1 MSSPVNDNLDRRSMY
16 APPWARDE
24 KADEEARRIKAEIAA
39 AAERLKPRQAAP
51 VQQIHQSRQDMR
63 ARPDMRRDGALLDPS
78 KADLDDD
85 EQFDIED
92 AIRDAWV
99 SSRLDPVRMPPPPK
113 ADGPTWGML
122 SRLTGAAGFA
132 VIVALFVTGAIP
144 MPSINISLPR
154 GDDRGGRMVEPAVA
168 KPETGKQVVAA
179 PVGYGT
185 QPTFAPRP
193 APPLPSTVGV
203 AMTGPGA
210 VNAAAVPPAVTA
222 SLQPAPRVEPQRPP
236 QAFVPQAVVP
246 QAVSPQAV
254 SPHAVSPQA
263 SLPQARV
270 PDFMPTDEMESLI
283 KRGHDLISN
292 GDIAGGRLLLT
303 RAAEAGDARASLALA
318 GTYDAP
324 VMGYL
329 GVVGVPPDAAKARAW
344 YKKAADQG
352 SPEAVRRLE
361 RLTSGR

>member
-1 MSSPVNDNLDRRSMY
+1 MSSPVNDNLDRRAMY

-24 KADEEARRIKAEIAA
+24 KADDDARRIQAEIAS
-39 AAERLKPRQAAP
+39 AAERLKPRQQSAS
-51 VQQIHQSRQDMR
+51 VQQLNQARQDIR
-63 ARPDMRRDGALLDPS
+63 QDIRQAARRDEGRLDTS
-78 KADLDDD
+78 RADLDDD

-168 KPETGKQVVAA
+168 KPETGKQMAAA
-179 PVGYGT
+179 PAATYAT

-193 APPLPSTVGV
+193 APPLPSTVGA
-203 AMTGPGA
+203 AMSTPGA
-210 VNAAAVPPAVTA
+210 VNSAPVQPAITA
-222 SLQPAPRVEPQRPP
+222 SVQPAPRVEPPRPV
-236 QAFVPQAVVP
+236 QSSVPQARL
-246 QAVSPQAV
+246 S
-254 SPHAVSPQA
+254 
-263 SLPQARV
+263 
-270 PDFMPTDEMESLI
+270 DYMPTDEMDSLI
-283 KRGHDLISN
+283 KRGHEMIAN
-292 GDIAGGRLLLT
+292 GDVAGGRLLLT

-329 GVVGVPPDAAKARAW
+329 GVVGVAPDAAKARAW

-361 RLTSGR
+361 RLTAGR

>member
-1 MSSPVNDNLDRRSMY
+1 MSSPVNDNQDRRSMY

-24 KADEEARRIKAEIAA
+24 QNDEDTRRVQAEIVS
-39 AAERLKPRQAAP
+39 AAERLKA
-51 VQQIHQSRQDMR
+51 QQQQSR
-63 ARPDMRRDGALLDPS
+63 AAAKRRDEARAEAAKPLPGEERF
-78 KADLDDD
+78 DL
-85 EQFDIED
+85 ED

-144 MPSINISLPR
+144 MPSISISLPR
-154 GDDRGGRMVEPAVA
+154 DDRGGRMVEQAVA
-168 KPETGKQVVAA
+168 RPEAGKQAA
-179 PVGYGT
+179 STPVGYAT

-203 AMTGPGA
+203 AMTAPTSTP
-210 VNAAAVPPAVTA
+210 AAIPTPVPVPVPTMTA
-222 SLQPAPRVEPQRPP
+222 SVQPAPRIEPPRPP
-236 QAFVPQAVVP
+236 QMN
-246 QAVSPQAV
+246 
-254 SPHAVSPQA
+254 
-263 SLPQARV
+263 LPQQARGV
-270 PDFMPTDEMESLI
+270 DFTHREEIESLLT
-283 KRGHDLISN
+283 RGQDLLSS

-303 RAAEAGDARASLALA
+303 RAAEAGEARASLTLA
-318 GTYDAP
+318 GSYDAP

-329 GVVGVPPDAAKARAW
+329 GVVGVPPDPVKARAW
-344 YKKAADQG
+344 YMKAAEQG

-361 RLTSGR
+361 RLAGR